1 MKSNTDHWQSFSS
14 SKVIT
19 LSPRGIPFVP
29 GVGLI
34 LLGALIFLAPKFFL
48 AAIAM
53 FFILLGLGCCYIAWK
68 FISFKKHVQKMA
80 QEFNNSLDPRLFNA
94 QNDDIDIT
102 DTDSK
107 KILFH

>member
-1 MKSNTDHWQSFSS
+1 MKSNTNHWHSFSS
-14 SKVIT
+14 HKVIT
-19 LSPRGIPFVP
+19 MSPRGVPFVP

-53 FFILLGLGCCYIAWK
+53 FFIFLGVACCYIAWK
-68 FISFKKHVQKMA
+68 FLSFKKQVQKMA
-80 QEFNNSLDPRLFNA
+80 QEFHDSVERHTFTV
-94 QNDDIDIT
+94 QNDDIDISES
-102 DTDSK
+102 DTK

>member
-1 MKSNTDHWQSFSS
+1 MKSNTDHWHSFSS
-14 SKVIT
+14 SKIIT
-19 LSPRGIPFVP
+19 VSPRGVPFVP

-53 FFILLGLGCCYIAWK
+53 FFVLLGVACCYIAWK
-68 FISFKKHVQKMA
+68 FMSFKKRVQKMA
-80 QEFNNSLDPRLFNA
+80 EQFQSSVDINAFNI

-102 DTDSK
+102 ESDSK

>member
-19 LSPRGIPFVP
+19 ISPRGIPFVP

-34 LLGALIFLAPKFFL
+34 LLGALILLAPKFFL

-53 FFILLGLGCCYIAWK
+53 FFMLLGLACCYIAWK
-68 FISFKKHVQKMA
+68 FISFKKQVQKMA
-80 QEFNNSLDPRLFNA
+80 QEFHNSIDPRVFSA
-94 QNDDIDIT
+94 HNDDIDIT
-102 DTDSK
+102 DTDNK

>member
-1 MKSNTDHWQSFSS
+1 MKSNTEHWQSFSS

-19 LSPRGIPFVP
+19 LSPRGVPFMP

-34 LLGALIFLAPKFFL
+34 LLGTVIFLAPKFFL

-53 FFILLGLGCCYIAWK
+53 FFVLLGVACCYVAWK
-68 FISFKKHVQKMA
+68 FMSFKKHVQQMA
-80 QEFNNSLDPRLFNA
+80 ESFQSSVDINAFNA

-102 DTDSK
+102 DTESK